1 MTKNKGSQRRKI
13 MKVALI
19 ASDNNAS
26 SGAFLSMTNLAIQ
39 LNQLHVKTI
48 VIIPP
53 ILFHVKKQKMPKHRQ
68 LLQPDADIFSKS
80 GTHRKMEKVLLI
92 NQETL

>member
-39 LNQLHVKTI
+39 LNYFVGAPVRPRRYSQDCQ
-48 VIIPP
+48 IIK
-53 ILFHVKKQKMPKHRQ
+53 IISCKL
-68 LLQPDADIFSKS
+68 
-80 GTHRKMEKVLLI
+80 
-92 NQETL
+92 

>member
-1 MTKNKGSQRRKI
+1 

-48 VIIPP
+48 VIIPKEGP
-53 ILFHVKKQKMPKHRQ
+53 YVGPG
-68 LLQPDADIFSKS
+68 D
-80 GTHRKMEKVLLI
+80 GVTY
-92 NQETL
+92 

>member
-48 VIIPP
+48 VIIPKEGP
-53 ILFHVKKQKMPKHRQ
+53 YVGPGDKKTQNQILCGSIHIRSCIM
-68 LLQPDADIFSKS
+68 
-80 GTHRKMEKVLLI
+80 
-92 NQETL
+92 